1 VKVAGKAEAPIL
13 RRSEAQKILRAMIE
27 GRLAVA
33 EPTVDFEGGVRYIK
47 VEELAEAS
55 SKLV

>member
-1 VKVAGKAEAPIL
+1 MAGKAEAPIL